1 MASSIHIEK
10 VTSGSFLHNDRTM
23 KVSYLIDD
31 SSLNECTTS
40 SSEVIE
46 QFNRY
51 KSEAIKN
58 YTNRTNQKIQ
68 KSTIFLKE
76 AIVNLEEHHTL
87 KDLQPIKEKLE
98 SYGFKVL
105 QMSIHRD
112 EGFVNSEDK
121 KKKNYHAHITMFNL
135 DLYSGKTV
143 KFGKHY
149 KSELSKL
156 QTFTADTLKMERG
169 TISVKQEAERLNT
182 KVSKPKK
189 RLGTHEYK
197 QAMKIKE
204 KEIEELT
211 YNFRD
216 YQKQITALQDTSTE
230 DKKELHKLNSEVKNI
245 KNDIETKNFKIEEL
259 EQRLTAYKSSEM
271 PRHLKSFTPQNINLK
286 LSEVNLK
293 DGVFGSRK
301 VKVLSEIE
309 AIKLHQNYRDLKEVY
324 SKVYE
329 FASEQKIEIV
339 KTEVE
344 VEKEVIVE
352 KIVYKDEPINL
363 ELKEQ
368 NRSLIADIT
377 NLIDENTKIKK
388 EFDEYKND
396 IEIKANFN
404 EKKSKFLRERS
415 RSSTKLII
423 AQEKEITAYKR
434 DIERLE
440 NQAPVKIENPIN
452 QQLKKE
458 VEELKTLVYH
468 PEIRHSDGT
477 KATFEET
484 TEHYKQKLESTE
496 ELLDNSYD
504 DNNKHLHNLKLAR
517 EEIKQQKATIDT
529 LEAEIRGYKQSI
541 EQLEA
546 EIKQLKRDLR
556 TYRGTDRQTKRA
568 ELNQMEQEDKQLHQQ
583 LDQAKGLTA
592 SLSHLISKSDRQIL
606 EDMIEKDKKEEE
618 KPKSDPTPRP
628 YSPPFRM

>member
-40 SSEVIE
+40 SSEAIE

-169 TISVKQEAERLNT
+169 AISVKQEAERLNT

-245 KNDIETKNFKIEEL
+245 KNDIETKNFKIEKL
-259 EQRLTAYKSSEM
+259 EQRIRSYISIQMDKN
-271 PRHLKSFTPQNINLK
+271 K
-286 LSEVNLK
+286 
-293 DGVFGSRK
+293 
-301 VKVLSEIE
+301 EIE
-309 AIKLHQNYRDLKEVY
+309 ELKN
-324 SKVYE
+324 
-329 FASEQKIEIV
+329 QPPKIEYV
-339 KTEVE
+339 EVEVE
-344 VEKEVIVE
+344 VEKEVIKRVE
-352 KIVYKDEPINL
+352 NPLN
-363 ELKEQ
+363 
-368 NRSLIADIT
+368 
-377 NLIDENTKIKK
+377 KK
-388 EFDEYKND
+388 LQEEFNEYKSTTD
-396 IEIKANFN
+396 REI
-404 EKKSKFLRERS
+404 R
-415 RSSTKLII
+415 
-423 AQEKEITAYKR
+423 AYKQS
-434 DIERLE
+434 IERLE

-458 VEELKTLVYH
+458 VEELKAKVYH
-468 PEIRHSDGT
+468 PEMTYKDGT
-477 KATFEET
+477 RATYKDA
-484 TEHYKQKLESTE
+484 TEHFKQKLESTE
-496 ELLDNSYD
+496 ELLSNSYD
-504 DNNKHLHNLKLAR
+504 DNNKQSHNLKLAR
-517 EEIKQQKATIDT
+517 EEIKEQKVSIDT
-529 LEAEIRGYKQSI
+529 LQREIRAYKRNI
-541 EQLEA
+541 EQLNE
-546 EIKQLKRDLR
+546 EIKELKAELR
-556 TYRGTDRQTKRA
+556 TYRGADRQEQRA
-568 ELNQMEQEDKQLHQQ
+568 ELNQLKQRNNNLSGK
-583 LDQAKGLTA
+583 LSSIFKALEIKIDGTRNREEVLEEIKKIKSNSDTYKKNISKDILSQAKKISSNVEKSFDDDLWHEI
-592 SLSHLISKSDRQIL
+592 LSDGRKMLS
-606 EDMIEKDKKEEE
+606 EKE
-618 KPKSDPTPRP
+618 K
-628 YSPPFRM
+628 